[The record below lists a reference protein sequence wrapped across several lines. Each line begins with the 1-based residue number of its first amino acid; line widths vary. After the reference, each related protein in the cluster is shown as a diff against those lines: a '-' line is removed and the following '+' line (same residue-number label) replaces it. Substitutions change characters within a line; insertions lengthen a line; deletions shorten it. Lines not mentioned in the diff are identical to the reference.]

1 MVGGTVVTDEHQRP
15 RLRIGRPPISED
27 RRLTAAVTVRFTPA
41 DAAEIQTAAG
51 ALAVPPTTA
60 VRLLALR
67 GAGITDPRLDTLA
80 ELRTVGQDLA
90 RIAYRLE
97 HRRRRPT
104 TDDLEE
110 TRAAVADVGRAVA
123 AALAKLGPKTEE
135 PS

>member
-1 MVGGTVVTDEHQRP
+1 MSDQQQQQRP
-15 RLRIGRPPISED
+15 RLKTGRPPISED

-41 DAAEIQTAAG
+41 DAAEIHSAAG

-67 GAGITDPRLDTLA
+67 GAGIKDARLDTLT
-80 ELRTVGQDLA
+80 ELRTIGQDLA

-104 TDDLEE
+104 PDDLEE
-110 TRAAVADVGRAVA
+110 MRGAVADVGRAVA
-123 AALAKLGPKTEE
+123 AAIAQLGTRTSP
-135 PS
+135 